1 MYREELNRMD
11 EIDELEEDDEENE
24 KEAEVEEEA
33 TEEASPQESP
43 ESPKRTPRPIP
54 RNRVSLNSTFDLNST
69 KKRRRHQ
76 SDNRIGEEIEQ
87 DENAFNAAKKARKDC
102 NETTDVKERFLKSM
116 KQFRTAKI
124 PWTEQEKEA
133 CKLFYNTH
141 PGIAFAEVKAIL
153 KEMDCSLSNDSAMKI
168 YHKIKTA
175 WQNATKFKK

>member
-69 KKRRRHQ
+69 KK
-76 SDNRIGEEIEQ
+76 
-87 DENAFNAAKKARKDC
+87 K
-102 NETTDVKERFLKSM
+102 ETTPV
-116 KQFRTAKI
+116 
-124 PWTEQEKEA
+124 
-133 CKLFYNTH
+133 
-141 PGIAFAEVKAIL
+141 
-153 KEMDCSLSNDSAMKI
+153 
-168 YHKIKTA
+168 
-175 WQNATKFKK
+175 